1 MTTHQQDNDA
11 IDVWKFIEI
20 LWAGKILII
29 GLATLA
35 AIVSVTVSLNMT
47 PIFRAE
53 ILLSPVEQDKAIG
66 SQLGQVAGFMGINI
80 PNGSNKTDKSIAI
93 LKSKIFQMTFIR
105 ENNLLPIFYAEIWD
119 EKNKTWM
126 VEKEQ
131 IPTMLEA
138 YNYFKLFN
146 IIEKDASTSLV
157 TLSVE
162 WSDASLATIWANKLV
177 GTLNSR
183 MREEAIIESQKN
195 LTYLES
201 QLVKTQLTEVKRS
214 IYELIENE
222 MKNMVYV
229 NAQEEYVFEV
239 LDPAIE
245 PERKVRPVRS
255 VIVLVS
261 VFLAGLLSSLIVIGQ
276 FIYRSKNKTNHS
288 TPGTLK

>member
-1 MTTHQQDNDA
+1 MSTHQQDNDA

-35 AIVSVTVSLNMT
+35 AIVSVTVSLYMT

-53 ILLSPVEQDKAIG
+53 ILLSPIEQDKAIG
-66 SQLGQVAGFMGINI
+66 SQLGQVAGFMGFNI
-80 PNGSNKTDKSIAI
+80 PNGSGEIDKSIAI
-93 LKSKIFQMTFIR
+93 MESKIFQMTFIR

-146 IIEKDASTSLV
+146 IIKKDASTSLV

-162 WSDASLATIWANKLV
+162 WSDAALATIWANKLV
-177 GTLNSR
+177 GTFNSQ

-214 IYELIENE
+214 IYQLIESE
-222 MKNMVYV
+222 MKNMVFA

-261 VFLAGLLSSLIVIGQ
+261 VFLAGLLGSLIVIGQ
-276 FIYRSKNKTNHS
+276 FIYRSKNKTNYS
-288 TPGTLK
+288 TPETLK